1 MEEIK
6 AVLET
11 RAKSYQQMLFDEGYA
26 AKTPVWDEN
35 SRTWDMIVK
44 FEGITVLVM
53 LDVDDAEF
61 VRVVVPNFWDVE
73 PQHLGSALLAA
84 DMTNKQCKGA
94 KVALNQARSDSVA
107 LTEFLD
113 VGEQVTGKLL
123 VRYLSMCVS
132 AARFYV
138 AQTKEQIEEKCTAD
152 VA

>member
-1 MEEIK
+1 
-6 AVLET
+6 
-11 RAKSYQQMLFDEGYA
+11 MLCDEGYA
-26 AKTPVWDEN
+26 ATTPVWDEN

-44 FEGITVLVM
+44 FEGITVLVR

-73 PQHLGSALLAA
+73 PQNLGSALLAA

-94 KVALNQARSDSVA
+94 KVALNQSRSDSVA

-113 VGEQVTGKLL
+113 AGEQLTSKLL

-138 AQTKEQIEEKCTAD
+138 AQTKEQIEEKSTAD